1 MSDIFKTKIN
11 NQWVGIP
18 ALQGEKGEKGDKGDK
33 GDQGIQGPATITV
46 GTTTTGQA
54 GTNASVT
61 NSGTTTNV
69 VLDFIIPKGDTG
81 DTGAAAGINS
91 ATATLTVLGRNDT
104 PTVSA
109 SVSGP
114 DTAKD
119 FAFAF
124 GLPKVPQLYTVT
136 VPSTNWTLDST
147 TGKYTKSVT
156 WSIMTASTYLL
167 IGAKPES
174 MNEIYDKCIYCS
186 GQGDGYIEFTA
197 YTQPTDTVYFGAY
210 IV

>member
-1 MSDIFKTKIN
+1 MSDIFKAKIN

-18 ALQGEKGEKGDKGDK
+18 TLQGEKGEKGDKGDK

-54 GTNASVT
+54 GTNASVI

-69 VLDFIIPKGDTG
+69 VLDFTIPKG

-104 PTVSA
+104 PTVST

-124 GLPKVPQLYTVT
+124 GLPKLPKVYTVT
-136 VPSTNWTLDST
+136 VNANNWTLDSS
-147 TGKYTKSVT
+147 TGKYTKTIT
-156 WSIMTASTYLL
+156 WSIMTADTIVM

-174 MNEIYDKCIYCS
+174 MDEIYDKCIYCS
-186 GQGDGYIEFTA
+186 GQGDGYLEFTA
-197 YTQPTDTVYFGAY
+197 YTQPTVTVYFGAY
-210 IV
+210 IS

>member
-1 MSDIFKTKIN
+1 MSDIFKAKIN

-18 ALQGEKGEKGDKGDK
+18 ALQGEKGEKGDKGD
-33 GDQGIQGPATITV
+33 QGIQGPATIAV
-46 GTTTTGQA
+46 GTTTTGQP
-54 GTNASVT
+54 GTNALVT
-61 NSGTTTNV
+61 NSGTTSNV
-69 VLDFIIPKGDTG
+69 VLDFAIPRG

-91 ATATLTVLGRNDT
+91 ATSTVTELGRNDP

-124 GLPKVPQLYTVT
+124 GFPRLPRVYTVT
-136 VPSTNWTLDST
+136 VNSSNWTLDST
-147 TGKYTKSVT
+147 TGRYTKTIT
-156 WSIMTASTYLL
+156 WSIMTASTIVM

-174 MNEIYDKCIYCS
+174 MEEIYSKGIYCS
-186 GQGDGYIEFTA
+186 GQGEGYLEFTA
-197 YTQPTDTVYFGAY
+197 YTLPTITVYFGAY
-210 IV
+210 IS